1 LKRAASL
8 AEEILEKEKMNLDR
22 VAIVPL
28 DGGRFEIS
36 IDGKLVFSKL
46 AEERFPENEEI
57 IALL

>member
-1 LKRAASL
+1 LKRAVSL

>member
-1 LKRAASL
+1 MKRAVSL
-8 AEEILEKEKMNLDR
+8 AEEILEKEKMDLDR

-46 AEERFPENEEI
+46 AEERFSENEEI

>member
-1 LKRAASL
+1 MKRAVSL

>member
-1 LKRAASL
+1 
-8 AEEILEKEKMNLDR
+8 MNLDR

>member
-1 LKRAASL
+1 MKRAASL

-36 IDGKLVFSKL
+36 IDGVLVFSKL

>member
-1 LKRAASL
+1 MKRAASL